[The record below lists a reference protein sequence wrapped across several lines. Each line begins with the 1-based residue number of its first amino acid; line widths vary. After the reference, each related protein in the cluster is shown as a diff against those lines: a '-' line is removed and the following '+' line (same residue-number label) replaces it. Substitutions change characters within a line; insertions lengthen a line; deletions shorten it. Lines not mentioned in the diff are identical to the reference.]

1 MKRKRQIIILVLII
15 LLSVSITGVRPSSSK
30 SAKVV
35 DMGSI
40 TLPYYPLP
48 KGYITKKQAMEIAVK
63 AAEWHLHK
71 GEKPRNIQCLL
82 LPYSVGYKI
91 LHNDPQCLKTGFT
104 IPGEKAPSKEDLEK
118 YEEKYNERNAKLMY
132 FIIMDVNRYPG
143 EAFMH
148 LPPNPGFKI
157 RLINGKYITT
167 QDTYVID
174 AQTGKIVGH
183 GYYGIIKYI
192 YPKQRQ
198 SP

>member
-1 MKRKRQIIILVLII
+1 MKRKRQIIILVVII

-35 DMGSI
+35 DMSSI
-40 TLPYYPLP
+40 TLPYYPFP

-71 GEKPRNIQCLL
+71 GEKLRNIQCLF
-82 LPYSVGYKI
+82 LPYSVGYGILYNDSQDLKI
-91 LHNDPQCLKTGFT
+91 GFT
-104 IPGEKAPSKEDLEK
+104 IPDGKSPSKEDLK
-118 YEEKYNERNAKLMY
+118 KMRRKYNEPDAKSMY

-174 AQTGKIVGH
+174 AQTGKFT
-183 GYYGIIKYI
+183 
-192 YPKQRQ
+192 
-198 SP
+198 